1 MINSKLYTIGY
12 GNRNAS
18 EVFALLRKQGIDKL
32 VDVRAVPYSRY
43 RPIFNKNSLAIQAKS
58 EEVEYIFKGQELGA
72 RLNGSYPSYEVLRNR
87 TEYLEGLKYLISEI
101 ELGYNLAIMCCE
113 LDHLK
118 CHRYSLIA
126 EDIFQLG
133 YDVIHIDKRGE
144 LITHE
149 GLIF

>member
-1 MINSKLYTIGY
+1 MINSKLYTVGY
-12 GNRNAS
+12 ENRNVS

-32 VDVRAVPYSRY
+32 VDVRSVPYSRY
-43 RPIFNKNSLAIQAKS
+43 RPMFNKNSLAIQAKS
-58 EEVEYIFKGQELGA
+58 EEVECIFKGQELGA
-72 RLNGSYPSYEVLRNR
+72 KLHGSYPSYEILRNR
-87 TEYLEGLKYLISEI
+87 PEYLEGLKYLISEI
-101 ELGYNLAIMCCE
+101 EIGYNLAIMCCE